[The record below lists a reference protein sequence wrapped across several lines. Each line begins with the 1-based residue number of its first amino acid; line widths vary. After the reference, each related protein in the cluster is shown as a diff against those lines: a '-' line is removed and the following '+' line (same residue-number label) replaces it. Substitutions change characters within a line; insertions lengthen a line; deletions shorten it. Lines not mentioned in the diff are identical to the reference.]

1 MTDKQETSRHW
12 ILDAIECIKNCEA
25 IVSHCNEIMDSIYDN
40 VSKNDK
46 AYDDYMNLNRMKEIA
61 TKVRR
66 KTMRKV
72 YESFDNADHKYWCI
86 LKHAIAAKW
95 FMDEVVAA
103 DDDDHPSLRS
113 NEPHDLYELM
123 SLAISSFI
131 WVEPQ
136 VCARCMADDLEEK
149 TIEISDDTNKEVI
162 DLLDKDLMFNY
173 AWVINKH
180 SELPSCVVEP
190 IWNIYIVR
198 WDNNEAYI
206 NTGDRWWKTREKITD
221 EMLDGMRLAIKKQKD
236 DSWATD

>member
-25 IVSHCNEIMDSIYDN
+25 IVSHCNEIMDSIYEN

-66 KTMRKV
+66 KVMRKI
-72 YESFDNADHKYWCI
+72 YESFDNADHKMWCI
-86 LKHAIAAKW
+86 VKHSVAAKW

-113 NEPHDLYELM
+113 TEPHDLYELM

-149 TIEISDDTNKEVI
+149 TIEIAD
-162 DLLDKDLMFNY
+162 
-173 AWVINKH
+173 
-180 SELPSCVVEP
+180 
-190 IWNIYIVR
+190 
-198 WDNNEAYI
+198 
-206 NTGDRWWKTREKITD
+206 TD
-221 EMLDGMRLAIKKQKD
+221 EEYRSVDEVTEELEKHLGIKKWRDEKWHSD
-236 DSWATD
+236 KSI

>member
-1 MTDKQETSRHW
+1 MTNKQETSRHW

-66 KTMRKV
+66 KTMRKIF
-72 YESFDNADHKYWCI
+72 ESFDNADHQYRCI

-103 DDDDHPSLRS
+103 DDDEHPSLRS

-136 VCARCMADDLEEK
+136 VCARCMADDLED
-149 TIEISDDTNKEVI
+149 DDTIILADNHLDLWLKYKWVLDDKRDLRDQSDVFIWDFFIVKNDWDKE
-162 DLLDKDLMFNY
+162 
-173 AWVINKH
+173 INEEFVWTGEWWFKH
-180 SELPSCVVEP
+180 PWE
-190 IWNIYIVR
+190 
-198 WDNNEAYI
+198 
-206 NTGDRWWKTREKITD
+206 ITD
-221 EMLDGMRLAIKKQKD
+221 EMKKEMRLAIKKQQD
-236 DSWATD
+236 ENAGV

>member
-66 KTMRKV
+66 KTMRKI
-72 YESFDNADHKYWCI
+72 YESFDKADHQYWCI

-113 NEPHDLYELM
+113 TEPHDLYELM

-136 VCARCMADDLEEK
+136 VCARCMADDLED
-149 TIEISDDTNKEVI
+149 DDTIILADNH
-162 DLLDKDLMFNY
+162 LDLMFNFR
-173 AWVINKH
+173 WVLKDKRDLRDQKEVFIWDMFIVNMDWDKIIDELFVWTGEWWFKH
-180 SELPSCVVEP
+180 PQ
-190 IWNIYIVR
+190 
-198 WDNNEAYI
+198 D
-206 NTGDRWWKTREKITD
+206 ITD
-221 EMLDGMRLAIKKQKD
+221 EMKKEMRLAAKKEQD
-236 DSWATD
+236 EDARV

>member
-46 AYDDYMNLNRMKEIA
+46 AYNDYMNLNRMKEIA

-66 KTMRKV
+66 KTMRKIF
-72 YESFDNADHKYWCI
+72 ESFDNADHQYWCI
-86 LKHAIAAKW
+86 LKHAVAAKW

-103 DDDDHPSLRS
+103 DNDDDKPSLRS

-136 VCARCMADDLEEK
+136 VCARCMADDLED
-149 TIEISDDTNKEVI
+149 DDTIILADNHLDVWFKYRWVLDDKRDLRNQSDVFIWDFFIVKNDWDKE
-162 DLLDKDLMFNY
+162 
-173 AWVINKH
+173 INEEFVWTGEWWFKH
-180 SELPSCVVEP
+180 P
-190 IWNIYIVR
+190 
-198 WDNNEAYI
+198 WD
-206 NTGDRWWKTREKITD
+206 ITD
-221 EMLDGMRLAIKKQKD
+221 EMKKEMRLAAKKEQD
-236 DSWATD
+236 ENARV

>member
-25 IVSHCNEIMDSIYDN
+25 IVSHCNEIMDSIYGN
-40 VSKNDK
+40 VNKNDK

-66 KTMRKV
+66 KTMRKIF
-72 YESFDNADHKYWCI
+72 ESFDKADHQYRCI
-86 LKHAIAAKW
+86 LKHAVAAKW

-103 DDDDHPSLRS
+103 DNDDNSVLRPSLRS
-113 NEPHDLYELM
+113 TEPHDLYELM

-149 TIEISDDTNKEVI
+149 TIELEDNH
-162 DLLDKDLMFNY
+162 LDLMFNY
-173 AWVINKH
+173 AWVIDKH

-190 IWNIYIVR
+190 IWNIYIVK

-221 EMLDGMRLAIKKQKD
+221 EMLEEMRLKIKEQRD
-236 DSWATD
+236 ENAGV

>member
-1 MTDKQETSRHW
+1 MVDKQETSRHW
-12 ILDAIECIKNCEA
+12 ILDAVECIKNCEA

-61 TKVRR
+61 TNVRR
-66 KTMRKV
+66 KTMRKIF
-72 YESFDNADHKYWCI
+72 ESFDKADHKMWCI
-86 LKHAIAAKW
+86 VKHAVAAKW

-103 DDDDHPSLRS
+103 GDEDSLRS

-149 TIEISDDTNKEVI
+149 TIELKDNP
-162 DLLDKDLMFNY
+162 LDLMFEYKWN
-173 AWVINKH
+173 VDNVLK
-180 SELPSCVVEP
+180 LPSCAITPV
-190 IWNIYIVR
+190 WSIYITLDTEEV
-198 WDNNEAYI
+198 YI
-206 NTGDRWWKTREKITD
+206 NTWEWWWKTNDNITKEMREA
-221 EMLDGMRLAIKKQKD
+221 MRLAIKKQRD
-236 DSWATD
+236 EEWRSDENI

>member
-1 MTDKQETSRHW
+1 MTNKDETSRHW

-66 KTMRKV
+66 KTMRKI
-72 YESFDNADHKYWCI
+72 YESFDNADHKMWCI
-86 LKHAIAAKW
+86 VKHSVAAKW

-103 DDDDHPSLRS
+103 DQDWPRS

-136 VCARCMADDLEEK
+136 VCARCMADDLWGWDDDGDEMLEKIVWPNALHFRWVVKTVLDLPFNPKIWDVYYVEEDEQNAYRTK
-149 TIEISDDTNKEVI
+149 DWRKCLSDLKPDSFISDD
-162 DLLDKDLMFNY
+162 
-173 AWVINKH
+173 
-180 SELPSCVVEP
+180 
-190 IWNIYIVR
+190 
-198 WDNNEAYI
+198 NE
-206 NTGDRWWKTREKITD
+206 
-221 EMLDGMRLAIKKQKD
+221 D
-236 DSWATD
+236 DSWSTE

>member
-66 KTMRKV
+66 KVMRKI
-72 YESFDNADHKYWCI
+72 YESFDNADHQMWCI
-86 LKHAIAAKW
+86 VKHSVAAKW
-95 FMDEVVAA
+95 FMDEVVSADN
-103 DDDDHPSLRS
+103 DDDKPSLRS

-136 VCARCMADDLEEK
+136 VCARCMADDLDSKEESTLDLKLTLRWVVNK
-149 TIEISDDTNKEVI
+149 TTDLPEEAEIWDVYTVMTDKENYIYVKWNKWKPEI
-162 DLLDKDLMFNY
+162 NLKPEEDL
-173 AWVINKH
+173 
-180 SELPSCVVEP
+180 
-190 IWNIYIVR
+190 
-198 WDNNEAYI
+198 
-206 NTGDRWWKTREKITD
+206 
-221 EMLDGMRLAIKKQKD
+221 
-236 DSWATD
+236 

>member
-25 IVSHCNEIMDSIYDN
+25 IASHCNEIMDSIYGN

-72 YESFDNADHKYWCI
+72 FESFDNADHQYWCI

-103 DDDDHPSLRS
+103 DNDDSPSLRS

-149 TIEISDDTNKEVI
+149 TIEIAD
-162 DLLDKDLMFNY
+162 
-173 AWVINKH
+173 
-180 SELPSCVVEP
+180 
-190 IWNIYIVR
+190 
-198 WDNNEAYI
+198 
-206 NTGDRWWKTREKITD
+206 TD
-221 EMLDGMRLAIKKQKD
+221 EEYRSVDEVDEVADELEEKMGFKR
-236 DSWATD
+236 

>member
-1 MTDKQETSRHW
+1 MVYTMTDKQETSRHW

-66 KTMRKV
+66 KTMRKIF
-72 YESFDNADHKYWCI
+72 ESFDNADHQYWCI
-86 LKHAIAAKW
+86 LKHAVAAKW

-103 DDDDHPSLRS
+103 GDENSLRS
-113 NEPHDLYELM
+113 TEPHDLYELM

-149 TIEISDDTNKEVI
+149 TIE
-162 DLLDKDLMFNY
+162 
-173 AWVINKH
+173 
-180 SELPSCVVEP
+180 LP
-190 IWNIYIVR
+190 
-198 WDNNEAYI
+198 D
-206 NTGDRWWKTREKITD
+206 TD
-221 EMLDGMRLAIKKQKD
+221 EEYKTVDVTEDLEKHLGLK
-236 DSWATD
+236 

>member
-66 KTMRKV
+66 KTMRKI
-72 YESFDNADHKYWCI
+72 YESFDKADHQYWCI

-103 DDDDHPSLRS
+103 DNDDDKPSLRS

-136 VCARCMADDLEEK
+136 VCARCMADDLED
-149 TIEISDDTNKEVI
+149 DDTIILADNHLDVWFKYIWVLKDKRDLRDQKEVFI
-162 DLLDKDLMFNY
+162 WDMFMVNMDWDKI
-173 AWVINKH
+173 INELFVWTGEWWFKH
-180 SELPSCVVEP
+180 PSE
-190 IWNIYIVR
+190 
-198 WDNNEAYI
+198 
-206 NTGDRWWKTREKITD
+206 ITD
-221 EMLDGMRLAIKKQKD
+221 EMKKEMRLAAKKEQD
-236 DSWATD
+236 ENARV

>member
-66 KTMRKV
+66 KTMRKIF
-72 YESFDNADHKYWCI
+72 ESFDKADHQYWCI
-86 LKHAIAAKW
+86 LKHAVAAKW

-103 DDDDHPSLRS
+103 GDDNHPSLRS

-136 VCARCMADDLEEK
+136 VCARCMADDLED
-149 TIEISDDTNKEVI
+149 DDTIILADNH
-162 DLLDKDLMFNY
+162 LDLMFQYKWTVDNS
-173 AWVINKH
+173 WK
-180 SELPSCVVEP
+180 LPSCNVAP
-190 IWNIYIVR
+190 IWSFYIALDTDEV
-198 WDNNEAYI
+198 YI
-206 NTGDRWWKTREKITD
+206 NTWEWWWKTNDKITN
-221 EMLDGMRLAIKKQKD
+221 EMREAMRLAIKEQRNED
-236 DSWATD
+236 AGV

>member
-66 KTMRKV
+66 KTMRKIF
-72 YESFDNADHKYWCI
+72 ESFDNADHQYWCI

-103 DDDDHPSLRS
+103 DNDDSPSLRS

-149 TIEISDDTNKEVI
+149 TIELSDEANKEAI
-162 DLLDKDLMFNY
+162 DLLDKDLMYTFR
-173 AWVINKH
+173 WIVDTRW
-180 SELPSCVVEP
+180 ELPSCIVAP
-190 IWNIYIVR
+190 IWSFYVAR
-198 WDNNEAYI
+198 KTNEVFI
-206 NTGDRWWKTREKITD
+206 NTGEWWRRKKEELTD
-221 EMLDGMRLAIKKQKD
+221 EIEQGMHLAMKKQRD
-236 DSWATD
+236 EDAGV

>member
-46 AYDDYMNLNRMKEIA
+46 AYNDYMNLNSMKEIA

-66 KTMRKV
+66 KTMRKIF
-72 YESFDNADHKYWCI
+72 ESFDKADHQYWCI
-86 LKHAIAAKW
+86 LKHAVAAKW

-103 DDDDHPSLRS
+103 DNDDDKPSLWS
-113 NEPHDLYELM
+113 TEPNDLYKLM

-136 VCARCMADDLEEK
+136 VCARCMADDLEE
-149 TIEISDDTNKEVI
+149 
-162 DLLDKDLMFNY
+162 
-173 AWVINKH
+173 
-180 SELPSCVVEP
+180 
-190 IWNIYIVR
+190 
-198 WDNNEAYI
+198 
-206 NTGDRWWKTREKITD
+206 EKIV
-221 EMLDGMRLAIKKQKD
+221 LD
-236 DSWATD
+236 S

>member
-1 MTDKQETSRHW
+1 MTDRQETSRHW

-66 KTMRKV
+66 KTMRKI
-72 YESFDNADHKYWCI
+72 YESFDKADHQYRCI

-136 VCARCMADDLEEK
+136 VCARCMADDLED
-149 TIEISDDTNKEVI
+149 DDTIILADNHLDLWLKYKWVLDDKRDLRDQSDVFIWDFFIVKNDWDKE
-162 DLLDKDLMFNY
+162 
-173 AWVINKH
+173 INEEFVWTGEWWFKH
-180 SELPSCVVEP
+180 PWE
-190 IWNIYIVR
+190 
-198 WDNNEAYI
+198 
-206 NTGDRWWKTREKITD
+206 ITD
-221 EMLDGMRLAIKKQKD
+221 EMKKEMRLAIKKQQD
-236 DSWATD
+236 ENAGV

>member
-46 AYDDYMNLNRMKEIA
+46 AYDDYMHLNRMKEIA

-66 KTMRKV
+66 KVMRKI
-72 YESFDNADHKYWCI
+72 YESFDNADHKMWCI
-86 LKHAIAAKW
+86 VKHSVAAKW

-149 TIEISDDTNKEVI
+149 TIELAD
-162 DLLDKDLMFNY
+162 
-173 AWVINKH
+173 
-180 SELPSCVVEP
+180 
-190 IWNIYIVR
+190 
-198 WDNNEAYI
+198 
-206 NTGDRWWKTREKITD
+206 TD
-221 EMLDGMRLAIKKQKD
+221 EEYRSVDEVADELEKNLGFKR
-236 DSWATD
+236 

>member
-66 KTMRKV
+66 KTMRKI
-72 YESFDNADHKYWCI
+72 YESFDKADHQYWCI

-103 DDDDHPSLRS
+103 GDENSLRS

-136 VCARCMADDLEEK
+136 VCARCMADDLEE
-149 TIEISDDTNKEVI
+149 DDTIIPADNH
-162 DLLDKDLMFNY
+162 LDLMFQFKWTVDNS
-173 AWVINKH
+173 WK
-180 SELPSCVVEP
+180 LPSCIVAP
-190 IWNIYIVR
+190 IWSFYITLDTDEV
-198 WDNNEAYI
+198 YI
-206 NTGDRWWKTREKITD
+206 NTWEWWWKTNDKITK
-221 EMLDGMRLAIKKQKD
+221 EMREEMRLAIKKQRD
-236 DSWATD
+236 EEWHSDESI

>member
-1 MTDKQETSRHW
+1 MVYTMTDKQETSRHW

-40 VSKNDK
+40 VIKNDK

-66 KTMRKV
+66 KTMRKIF
-72 YESFDNADHKYWCI
+72 ESFDNADHQYWCI

-103 DDDDHPSLRS
+103 DNDDSPSLRS
-113 NEPHDLYELM
+113 TEPHDLYELM

-149 TIEISDDTNKEVI
+149 TIELEDNH
-162 DLLDKDLMFNY
+162 LDLMFNY
-173 AWVINKH
+173 AWVIDKH

-221 EMLDGMRLAIKKQKD
+221 EMLEEMRLKIKEQRDEKWHSD
-236 DSWATD
+236 ESI

>member
-66 KTMRKV
+66 KTMRKIF
-72 YESFDNADHKYWCI
+72 ESFDNADHQYWCI
-86 LKHAIAAKW
+86 LKHAVAAKW

-103 DDDDHPSLRS
+103 DNDDDKPSLRS

-136 VCARCMADDLEEK
+136 VCARCMADDLEE
-149 TIEISDDTNKEVI
+149 DDTIILADNHLDVMFKFKWTVDNKW
-162 DLLDKDLMFNY
+162 K
-173 AWVINKH
+173 
-180 SELPSCVVEP
+180 LPSCVVAP
-190 IWNIYIVR
+190 IWSMYITLDTDEV
-198 WDNNEAYI
+198 YI
-206 NTGDRWWKTREKITD
+206 NTWEWWWKTNDKITK
-221 EMLDGMRLAIKKQKD
+221 EMREAMRLAIKEQQNED
-236 DSWATD
+236 AGV

>member
-46 AYDDYMNLNRMKEIA
+46 SYDDYMNLNRMKEIA

-66 KTMRKV
+66 KTMRKIF
-72 YESFDNADHKYWCI
+72 ESFDNADHQYWCI
-86 LKHAIAAKW
+86 LKHAVAAKW

-103 DDDDHPSLRS
+103 DNDDDKPSLRS

-136 VCARCMADDLEEK
+136 VCARCMADDLED
-149 TIEISDDTNKEVI
+149 DDTIILADNHLDIMFKYKWTVDNKW
-162 DLLDKDLMFNY
+162 K
-173 AWVINKH
+173 
-180 SELPSCVVEP
+180 LPSCVVAP
-190 IWNIYIVR
+190 IWSFYITLDTDEV
-198 WDNNEAYI
+198 YI
-206 NTGDRWWKTREKITD
+206 NTWEWWWKTNDKITK
-221 EMLDGMRLAIKKQKD
+221 EMRDAMRLAIKEQQNED
-236 DSWATD
+236 AGI

>member
-66 KTMRKV
+66 KTMRKI
-72 YESFDNADHKYWCI
+72 YESFDKADHQMWCI
-86 LKHAIAAKW
+86 VKHSVAAKW

-103 DDDDHPSLRS
+103 DQDWPRS

-131 WVEPQ
+131 WVKPQ
-136 VCARCMADDLEEK
+136 VCARCMADDLED
-149 TIEISDDTNKEVI
+149 DDTIILADNHLDLWLKYKWVLDDKRDLRDQSNVFIWDFFIVKNDWDKE
-162 DLLDKDLMFNY
+162 
-173 AWVINKH
+173 INEEFVWTGKWWFKH
-180 SELPSCVVEP
+180 PSE
-190 IWNIYIVR
+190 
-198 WDNNEAYI
+198 
-206 NTGDRWWKTREKITD
+206 ITD
-221 EMLDGMRLAIKKQKD
+221 EMKKEMRLAAKKEQD
-236 DSWATD
+236 ENAGV

>member
-1 MTDKQETSRHW
+1 MTNKQETSRHW

-40 VSKNDK
+40 VIKNDK

-66 KTMRKV
+66 KTMRKI
-72 YESFDNADHKYWCI
+72 YESFDNADRQYWCI

-103 DDDDHPSLRS
+103 DNDDSPSLRS

-136 VCARCMADDLEEK
+136 VCARCMADDLEE
-149 TIEISDDTNKEVI
+149 DDTNNHLDVWLKYRWVLNDKI
-162 DLLDKDLMFNY
+162 DLRDQSDVFIWDFFIVKNDWDKE
-173 AWVINKH
+173 INEEFVWTGEWWFKH
-180 SELPSCVVEP
+180 PSE
-190 IWNIYIVR
+190 
-198 WDNNEAYI
+198 
-206 NTGDRWWKTREKITD
+206 ITD
-221 EMLDGMRLAIKKQKD
+221 EMKKEMRLAAKKEKD
-236 DSWATD
+236 EDAKDFYSK